1 MNLHPRTLIKPMF
14 ISCILFSISAC
25 SDSEAP
31 QSGKKTP
38 AAAKSEMPGGPQP
51 MTGPKSTMM
60 EQGAPMQGHMEEHMQ
75 EPVQE
80 QQQAPAVLENGVI
93 YQDEIYKNWPYTEAP
108 SAPVET
114 PSTDMME
121 KKVEEVKAMA
131 EDQAKAVGQKME
143 AAATAATEAATA
155 ATTATTAATASNAPA
170 TTAPVDGG
178 QVYNTYCA
186 ICHKLGMNAAPKY
199 GSKPLWAKR
208 IAQGRETV
216 YSNALNGLRGM
227 PPRGGFAQLTDE
239 EVKAGVDFMVRAAG
253 GWGDK

>member
-38 AAAKSEMPGGPQP
+38 EAAKSEMPGGSQSM
-51 MTGPKSTMM
+51 MTGPESTMM
-60 EQGAPMQGHMEEHMQ
+60 EQGAPMQGKMEEHMQ
-75 EPVQE
+75 EPMQE

-108 SAPVET
+108 PAAAET
-114 PSTDMME
+114 SPTEMME

-131 EDQAKAVGQKME
+131 EEQATAVEQKME
-143 AAATAATEAATA
+143 AGTAAVAA
-155 ATTATTAATASNAPA
+155 ATTTAAASNAPA

-178 QVYNTYCA
+178 HIYNTYCA

-199 GSKPLWAKR
+199 GNKALWAKR
-208 IAQGRETV
+208 IAQGRETM
-216 YSNALNGLRGM
+216 YSHAINGLRGM

-239 EVKAGVDFMVRAAG
+239 EIKAGVDYMVRAAG